1 MLSPEPESGNSRASF
16 FAQNPF
22 GVIPIIRA
30 KGWVGMLGLE
40 QLDRLWANLLA
51 LGTKRLAALG
61 LVGLAVFA
69 SVGFGSF
76 YLSRSDYD
84 TLYSGLNAQDVS
96 RMGAVLKE
104 AGINFD
110 VNSEGTK
117 MMVRREETA
126 QARML
131 LAEKGLPSSSNAG
144 YELFDKLGPIGLTS
158 FMQEVTRVRA
168 IEGELAR
175 TIQAMK
181 GIKAARVHIV
191 LPETGSFRRGRQP
204 ASASVVIRT
213 EMSADSSTAQAIRHL
228 VAAAVPGL
236 TLDDISVLNT
246 DGTVLASAG
255 DSSSSSSARKIE
267 LEKTVSK
274 DLVDNVRKTLTP
286 YLGLDNFEVSV
297 AARIN
302 TDKRQTNETS
312 FDPDSKVERSLR
324 VVKESGSQQDSTS
337 KQPVGVE
344 QNVPDQGAAGSGGD
358 QSKRTNDRREDL
370 TNYELSSKT
379 ISTTSEGYRIDA
391 LTIAVVLNRKRLLA
405 SLGESA
411 TPEAVQAQVKEVE
424 RLVGTSAG
432 VDTKRGDQISVV
444 AVEFAEDTRMAD
456 AFNSAN
462 LMGPL
467 IGLATGLIKAA
478 TVLGLVLIVVMFG
491 LRPVTRILLDQ
502 KEAQLAGGALA
513 AAGAGGVDDGSLLMS
528 GDEAEAAAL
537 AADSAATAELLGIKT
552 DQNLIEDI
560 TSDVMRLSQRRLEQM
575 VALDEEQAAN
585 ILKQWMRE
593 RAA

>member
-1 MLSPEPESGNSRASF
+1 
-16 FAQNPF
+16 
-22 GVIPIIRA
+22 
-30 KGWVGMLGLE
+30 MLGLE

-69 SVGFGSF
+69 SVGFGSY

-84 TLYSGLNAQDVS
+84 TLYSGLNAQDIS
-96 RMGAVLKE
+96 RIGAVLKE
-104 AGINFD
+104 AGIDFD
-110 VNSEGTK
+110 VNSEGTRV
-117 MMVRREETA
+117 MVRREQTA
-126 QARML
+126 EARML

-181 GIKAARVHIV
+181 GVKAARVHIV

-213 EMSADSSTAQAIRHL
+213 EMSADASTAHAIRHL
-228 VAAAVPGL
+228 VSAAVPGL
-236 TLDDISVLNT
+236 TVDDISVLST

-255 DSSSSSSARKIE
+255 DASSSSSARKME

-274 DLVDNVRKTLTP
+274 DLGDNVRKTLAP

-297 AARIN
+297 AARLN
-302 TDKRQTNETS
+302 LDKKQTNETS

-324 VVKESGSQQDSTS
+324 VVKESGSQLDSNS
-337 KQPVGVE
+337 RQPVGVE
-344 QNVPDQGAAGSGGD
+344 QNVPDQGATGSGGD

-379 ISTTSEGYRIDA
+379 VSTTSEGYRIEA

-411 TPEAVQAQVKEVE
+411 TPEAMQAQIKEVE

-432 VDTKRGDQISVV
+432 VDTKRGDQISVA
-444 AVEFAEDTRMAD
+444 AVEFAEDSRLAD
-456 AFNSAN
+456 GSDSAS

-467 IGLATGLIKAA
+467 IGLATGLIKAV
-478 TVLGLVLIVVMFG
+478 TVLGLVFIVVMFG
-491 LRPVTRILLDQ
+491 LRPITRALIDE
-502 KEAQLAGGALA
+502 KEAQVAGGTLE
-513 AAGAGGVDDGSLLMS
+513 AAGAGGIGDGSLLVS
-528 GDEAEAAAL
+528 GDDAEAAAL
-537 AADSAATAELLGIKT
+537 AGDSAATAELLGIKGEP
-552 DQNLIEDI
+552 NLIEDI
-560 TSDVMRLSQRRLEQM
+560 STDVMRMSQRRLEQM
-575 VALDEEQAAN
+575 VALDEEMAAN

>member
-1 MLSPEPESGNSRASF
+1 MF
-16 FAQNPF
+16 
-22 GVIPIIRA
+22 
-30 KGWVGMLGLE
+30 GLE
-40 QLDRLWANLLA
+40 QLDRLWGNLLA
-51 LGTKRLAALG
+51 LGTRRLIALG
-61 LVGLAVFA
+61 VVGVAVFA
-69 SVGFGSF
+69 SVAVGSY
-76 YLSRSDYD
+76 YLSRSDFE

-96 RMGAVLKE
+96 RIGAALKE
-104 AGINFD
+104 AGIDFD

-117 MMVRREETA
+117 VMVRREETA

-213 EMSADSSTAQAIRHL
+213 EMAADATTAQAIRHL

-236 TLDDISVLNT
+236 TVDDVSVLNT

-255 DSSSSSSARKIE
+255 DGSSSSSTRMIE
-267 LEKTVSK
+267 LEKEVSK
-274 DLVDNVRKTLTP
+274 DLTDNVRKTLTP

-297 AARIN
+297 AARLNI
-302 TDKRQTNETS
+302 DKRQVNETN

-337 KQPVGVE
+337 KSPVGVE
-344 QNVPDQGAAGSGGD
+344 QNVPDQGQGASGGD
-358 QSKRTNDRREDL
+358 QSKKTNERREDL
-370 TNYELSSKT
+370 TNYELNSKT
-379 ISTTSEGYRIDA
+379 VQTTSEGYRVEG
-391 LTIAVVLNRKRLLA
+391 LTIAVVINRKRLLA
-405 SLGESA
+405 TLGESA

-424 RLVGTSAG
+424 RLVGTAAG
-432 VDTKRGDQISVV
+432 VDVKRGDQISVA
-444 AVEFAEDTRMAD
+444 AVEFAEDATGARGSD
-456 AFNSAN
+456 SAS
-462 LMGPL
+462 LIGPL
-467 IGLATGLIKAA
+467 IGLATGAIKGL
-478 TVLGLVLIVVMFG
+478 TVIGLVLIVVLLG
-491 LRPVTRILLDQ
+491 LRPMMRQLLEPREGQ
-502 KEAQLAGGALA
+502 VAGGKLEAKPE
-513 AAGAGGVDDGSLLMS
+513 VPDDGSLLTAN
-528 GDEAEAAAL
+528 DEPEQPAL
-537 AADSAATAELLGIKT
+537 PDSAATAELLGIKLKPPP
-552 DQNLIEDI
+552 NLIEDI

-593 RAA
+593 RVA